1 MPTAAL
7 DPPVDQRH
15 LRRIERHITQL
26 RRTGHTEDAE
36 ALRLVLRWAK
46 KGLAPLKRATAA
58 ALLTTG
64 EAATRLGVS
73 DETVRTW
80 ARRGLLGAERRGSR
94 FLIPA
99 ATVERELAAARI
111 QPPEPVRR
119 HSVSSVRARGPV
131 APRERTEPRP
141 APGYA
146 AAVADR
152 ESIRPAVSARRWE
165 VPVRRVGPL
174 EPRSLERGS
183 ATGVNAG

>member
-15 LRRIERHITQL
+15 LRRVERHITQL

-46 KGLAPLKRATAA
+46 KSLAPLKRASTP
-58 ALLTTG
+58 LLTTG
-64 EAATRLGVS
+64 KAAARLGVS

-80 ARRGLLGAERRGSR
+80 ARRGLLGAQRRGSR

-99 ATVERELAAARI
+99 AAVERELAAARI
-111 QPPEPVRR
+111 PAHELVRR
-119 HSVSSVRARGPV
+119 HSVSSVHALGPV
-131 APRERTEPRP
+131 TPRERNGPLP

-146 AAVADR
+146 IAVADR
-152 ESIRPAVSARRWE
+152 ESLQPAVSARWRE